1 MFSAQVDLNRTTCKN
16 EEELIL
22 NPLFQHSS
30 ETENSLKRMRYSA
43 IHEQA
48 FHEFFEIEKSQ

>member
-16 EEELIL
+16 EEEEELIL
-22 NPLFQHSS
+22 NSLFQHSS

-43 IHEQA
+43 NHE
-48 FHEFFEIEKSQ
+48 

>member
-16 EEELIL
+16 EEELTL

-43 IHEQA
+43 IHEKA
-48 FHEFFEIEKSQ
+48 FHEFF